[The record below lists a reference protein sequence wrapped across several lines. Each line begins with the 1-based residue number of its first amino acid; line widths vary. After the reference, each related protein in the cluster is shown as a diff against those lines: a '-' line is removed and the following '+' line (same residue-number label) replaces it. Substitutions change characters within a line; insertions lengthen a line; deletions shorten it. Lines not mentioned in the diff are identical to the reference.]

1 ASPAAAF
8 LGFESPWWRR
18 VVHVGTT
25 GAVQIVSTFLPTARS
40 RLRSSGKGR
49 RMLNEPA
56 FASSLTILTG
66 AFYIILYLLAIIS
79 RDAFRF
85 LFNAQ
90 FFGADVASLLPQRL
104 TAGGFVA
111 TLVAIL
117 IFVWIFG

>member
-1 ASPAAAF
+1 
-8 LGFESPWWRR
+8 
-18 VVHVGTT
+18 
-25 GAVQIVSTFLPTARS
+25 
-40 RLRSSGKGR
+40 
-49 RMLNEPA
+49 MLKEPA

-117 IFVWIFG
+117 IFVWIFGYAWAWLYNRMSVVVSR